1 MDYIKTKDEFSM
13 FKYDGIQAMRY
24 GKTDYAIE
32 CFNRALA
39 IKDDSETRNYYA
51 NLLVQQEDYE
61 GAAEELEKIKES
73 EPDNLSNILF
83 LADVYLLLGQ
93 YEKAGDCCNDALVK
107 DDKLAMPHFILA
119 KMYSEQNDLINT
131 VAQATLAIA
140 AKEDYYEAFLLR
152 AKTLL
157 IMQQFADAQKDIDII
172 LNNTEENDECLLIKA
187 QTCEGLGQ
195 LQEAENFYR
204 KAIEYNPFAAEA
216 YKRLG
221 SMLMQQGKKKE
232 AAEVAEE
239 AMQCVPD
246 EMNSINGEFTN
257 WEQKMKDS
265 YGAIDPFGL
274 SK

>member
-13 FKYDGIQAMRY
+13 FKYDGIQAMRI

-39 IKDDSETRNYYA
+39 IKDDTETRNYYA

-61 GAAEELEKIKES
+61 GAIEELEKIKES
-73 EPDNLSNILF
+73 EPENIGNILYLANVHF
-83 LADVYLLLGQ
+83 LMGQ
-93 YEKAGDCCNDALVK
+93 YDKVGEYCNEVLTK

-119 KMYSEQNDLINT
+119 KMFSEQNDLINT
-131 VAQATLAIA
+131 IAQSTLAIS

-157 IMQQFADAQKDIDII
+157 TMQQFAEAQKDIDVV
-172 LNNTEENDECLLIKA
+172 LGNTEENDECLLVKA
-187 QTCEGLGQ
+187 QSCEGLG
-195 LQEAENFYR
+195 LYQEAEDNYR
-204 KAIEYNPFAAEA
+204 KAIDYNPFATEA
-216 YKRLG
+216 YKCLG
-221 SMLMQQGKKKE
+221 AMLMQQGKKKE
-232 AAEVAEE
+232 AAEIAEE
-239 AMQCVPD
+239 AMQCIPE
-246 EMNSINGEFTN
+246 EMNNINGEFTN

-265 YGAIDPFGL
+265 YSAVDPFGL